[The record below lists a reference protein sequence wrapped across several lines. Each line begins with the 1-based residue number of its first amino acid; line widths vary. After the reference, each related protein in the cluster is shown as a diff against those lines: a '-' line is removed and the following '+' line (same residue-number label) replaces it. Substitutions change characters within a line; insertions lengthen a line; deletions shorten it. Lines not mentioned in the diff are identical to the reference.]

1 MEASQIVQISG
12 MLLGGIG
19 LFLLAVRMI
28 TEGLTLAAGEA
39 LRDILAR
46 WTQTLPRGV
55 VSGMG
60 ITGIVQSS
68 SAVTVATIGF
78 VNAGLLSLYQSLGV
92 VYGANI
98 GTTMT
103 GWLVAAVGFKIK
115 VEAFALPLIGLG
127 MLLRLTGSAQRRG
140 AIGEVL
146 AGFGLFFIGIDV
158 LKNAFEG
165 MAASIDLQALAPE
178 GVLAMIMFVGVGFL
192 MTLLM
197 QSSSAAIAIVLTA
210 ATGGVLPLTSA
221 AAMVIGAN
229 VGTTSTAAL
238 AVIGATP
245 NAKRVASAHIVF
257 NIATGFV
264 ALLILPVM
272 LWLVQ
277 EVGRSLQ
284 MEEHPAV
291 ILALFHTAFNI
302 LGVALLWPFTRRLT
316 TFLEKRF
323 VSLEEV
329 SGRPQYLD
337 KTVSVS
343 PVLALHA
350 LVLEVGRLSSMAR
363 ELAIDAMHWQH
374 IDQEQLANRTS
385 AVEKLNLSVGEF
397 VSRLERSSLPQKVT
411 AQLPEL
417 LRAAHYFTTVAE
429 LAQLFSRNS
438 TVVSR
443 VTDEPVRKQ
452 LENYRNTVTGLLTAM
467 EPQSPEYSPHLGDE
481 KLSELEQS
489 YQQVKR
495 EILEAGAMARIRIAG
510 MSSLLEEISRLRRL
524 CEQTIKGTLGLATI
538 LEAEVLAGAIIES
551 EMKAVGELSVS
562 PHHEVERERLSGQ
575 YGEEFTKTVGHDL
588 DGDGGEDQ
596 TEQAVEDV
604 ESDGAEEPANWGGE
618 AQDTPQQQGKSKDHY
633 DNP

>member
-1 MEASQIVQISG
+1 MELSQVVQLGG

-28 TEGLTLAAGEA
+28 TEGLTLAAGET

-55 VSGMG
+55 LSGMG

-78 VNAGLLSLYQSLGV
+78 VNAGLLNLYQALGV
-92 VYGANI
+92 VYGSNI

-127 MLLRLTGSAQRRG
+127 MLLRLTGAAQRRG

-165 MAASIDLQALAPE
+165 VASNIDLQALAPE
-178 GVLAMIMFVGVGFL
+178 GVVAIALFVGVGFVI
-192 MTLLM
+192 TLLM

-210 ATGGVLPLTSA
+210 ASGGVLSLSSA
-221 AAMVIGAN
+221 AAMVVGAN

-257 NIATGFV
+257 NIATGIV
-264 ALLILPVM
+264 ALLILPLM

-277 EVGRSLQ
+277 EVGRTLN

-291 ILALFHTAFNI
+291 SLALFHTVFNL
-302 LGVALLWPFTRRLT
+302 LGVLLLWPFTRKLT
-316 TFLEKRF
+316 QFLERRF
-323 VSLEEV
+323 ISREEV
-329 SGRPQYLD
+329 LGRPQFLD
-337 KTVSVS
+337 KTVAVS

-350 LVLEVGRLSSMAR
+350 LVLEVGHLSTLAR
-363 ELAIDAMHWQH
+363 ELATEAMRWEGK
-374 IDQEQLANRTS
+374 EQGRVAHGAD
-385 AVEKLNLSVGEF
+385 AVEKLNLSIGEF
-397 VSRLERSSLPQKVT
+397 VSRLERSSLPQSVT
-411 AQLPEL
+411 ERLPDL
-417 LRAAHYFTTVAE
+417 LRSAHYFSTVAE
-429 LAQLFSRNS
+429 LAQLFARNS
-438 TVVSR
+438 TVISR
-443 VTDEPVRKQ
+443 VTDETVHAQ
-452 LENYRNTVTGLLTAM
+452 LVSYRDTVNGLLLAM
-467 EPQSPEYSPHLGDE
+467 DPQSEEFHPQLCDE
-481 KLSELEQS
+481 KLSELEQA
-489 YQQVKR
+489 YQKVKR

-510 MSSLLEEISRLRRL
+510 MSALLEEISRLRRL
-524 CEQTIKGTLGLATI
+524 GEQTIKGTRDLTTI
-538 LEAEVLAGAIIES
+538 LEAEVLATQGAAPAADES
-551 EMKAVGELSVS
+551 SNQEEQTTMGEESSGLTGENGEELS
-562 PHHEVERERLSGQ
+562 Q
-575 YGEEFTKTVGHDL
+575 IIGHDIN
-588 DGDGGEDQ
+588 GDRSENQAEQ
-596 TEQAVEDV
+596 TVANVQPDR
-604 ESDGAEEPANWGGE
+604 SEETTDRGSE
-618 AQDTPQQQGKSKDHY
+618 AHPPTAAG
-633 DNP
+633 